1 MAERCSGVFTDSG
14 QALGNQRTLGLSLG
28 DVDGDGDLDLLLAT
42 SSGTRLRLNAG
53 SGDFSAGVQSLGTQ
67 SSYDVQL
74 ADVDGDGDLDL
85 VEGNYNQ
92 PNRILL
98 NDGSGN
104 FSNSGQTLGSDLTY
118 AVAVGD
124 LNGDGDLD
132 FIEGNYG
139 QTNRVWFNINTV
151 DLSLSSNTGS
161 EAAQT
166 SITVTA
172 TATATVDADKTLDL
186 SVSGSGI
193 STEDYSLST
202 TQITIPGGGN
212 TGSVT
217 FTVLDDNVFEGTE
230 TASLTLANPSTG
242 IYLGSVISQD
252 LVITDD
258 ETAPVVTGIAFDV
271 ADFSE
276 NGAMTVLT
284 LTQSNPA
291 AGETCFDVSFTGTA
305 LAGTDFAS
313 EDDDPA
319 TAGTQVCI
327 ASGETAGTITLTG
340 LENNVFEGDKTITAT
355 AADRSASVTI
365 SDDETAPTITGIAFD
380 VVDFL
385 ENGGTALL
393 TVTLSGPSS
402 STICFNVTFTGTAQL
417 DNDYS
422 SEDNDNVTAGTQV
435 CIGAGNMVGTL
446 TLTGLDDILVEDEET
461 VTASTGTDSATTVI
475 ISNDQ
480 PGVIFTDG
488 FESE

>member
-1 MAERCSGVFTDSG
+1 
-14 QALGNQRTLGLSLG
+14 
-28 DVDGDGDLDLLLAT
+28 
-42 SSGTRLRLNAG
+42 
-53 SGDFSAGVQSLGTQ
+53 
-67 SSYDVQL
+67 
-74 ADVDGDGDLDL
+74 
-85 VEGNYNQ
+85 
-92 PNRILL
+92 
-98 NDGSGN
+98 
-104 FSNSGQTLGSDLTY
+104 
-118 AVAVGD
+118 
-124 LNGDGDLD
+124 
-132 FIEGNYG
+132 
-139 QTNRVWFNINTV
+139 
-151 DLSLSSNTGS
+151 
-161 EAAQT
+161 
-166 SITVTA
+166 
-172 TATATVDADKTLDL
+172 
-186 SVSGSGI
+186 
-193 STEDYSLST
+193 
-202 TQITIPGGGN
+202 
-212 TGSVT
+212 
-217 FTVLDDNVFEGTE
+217 VLDDNVFEGTE

-291 AGETCFDVSFTGTA
+291 VGETCFDVSFTGTA

-313 EDDDPA
+313 DDDDPA

-385 ENGGTALL
+385 ENGGTAQL
-393 TVTLSGPSS
+393 TVTLSDLSS
-402 STICFNVTFTGTAQL
+402 STICFKVTFTGTAQL

-435 CIGAGNMVGTL
+435 CIA
-446 TLTGLDDILVEDEET
+446 
-461 VTASTGTDSATTVI
+461 AA
-475 ISNDQ
+475 
-480 PGVIFTDG
+480 
-488 FESE
+488 